1 MIVEKE
7 LENKIV
13 ATLAAA
19 LGGKYTVVG
28 SWGVSPDGTVKGEE
42 TPADK
47 VAIAVAVGAPQWDKY
62 LVPSCSM
69 PVAISV
75 AIRREVAPTAAE
87 LETVMSPIS
96 DFLMDLQLDFDA
108 ANALSTDHFS
118 SDGAQ
123 LNGGPPPA
131 FSEAT
136 NIWRITRSFTV
147 RGVPAKT
154 TN

>member
-7 LENKIV
+7 LEEKIV

-19 LGGKYTVVG
+19 FGDKYHVVG
-28 SWGVSPDGTVKGEE
+28 AWGVSPDGTVKGEE

-62 LVPSCSM
+62 LVPSCTM
-69 PVAISV
+69 PVALSV

-96 DFLMDLQLDFDA
+96 DFLMDLQLDVSA
-108 ANALSTDHFS
+108 AEALSSEHFT

-123 LNGGPPPA
+123 VNGGPPPV
-131 FSEAT
+131 FSEKT
-136 NIWRITRSFTV
+136 NIWRVTRTFNV
-147 RGVPAKT
+147 RGVPCL
-154 TN
+154 